1 VAIIVWGDTYGV
13 GVKDLDEQHR
23 NLAER
28 IGDLHKALRAGKNQA
43 VTSPKLKSLI
53 DSFSE
58 HFAAE
63 ERYMLLFDYPD
74 YMAHKARHDRF
85 TRQVADYHDRLR
97 VEAAL
102 LSMEFL
108 EFLSDWFTTHI
119 IEFDRQ
125 YGPLFRE
132 KGLP

>member
-1 VAIIVWGDTYGV
+1 MAIIVWGDTYGV

-85 TRQVADYHDRLR
+85 TRQVADFHDRLR

>member
-1 VAIIVWGDTYGV
+1 MAIIVWGDTYGV